1 MISNITNTYI
11 KAEKDFD
18 NENFRESQNLLNKVI
33 SHDKDF
39 LSAYILLYKIYDK
52 KNSPKKNLIYKEL
65 KRLDPKTNIKHKPVI
80 IRKKRITKT
89 PELATLSLIK
99 LMITQGKTFQAKKN
113 LRLLINH
120 SKNKKEQQKAKNIL
134 SNL

>member
-1 MISNITNTYI
+1 MISNITNTFI
-11 KAEKDFD
+11 KAEKAFD
-18 NENFRESQNLLNKVI
+18 DENFRESQNLLNKVI

-39 LSAYILLYKIYDK
+39 LSAYILLYQIYDK
-52 KNSPKKNLIYKEL
+52 KNSSKKNLIYKEL
-65 KRLDPKTNIKHKPVI
+65 KRLDPNINIKHKPVI
-80 IRKKRITKT
+80 IRKKRITET
-89 PELATLSLIK
+89 PELATLTLIK

-113 LRLLINH
+113 LRLVINH

>member
-39 LSAYILLYKIYDK
+39 LSAYILLYQIYDK

-65 KRLDPKTNIKHKPVI
+65 KRLDPKINIKHKPVI

-113 LRLLINH
+113 LRLVINH